1 MTILVLW
8 GPVILQMAI
17 IFGASSLSDPGPL
30 PGGVSDKGGHLIGYV
45 ILSALLLRALSGGRI
60 AGVTW
65 RAAILAILSS
75 TLYGVSDEFHQSFVP
90 GRTPDIFDVMADA
103 TGATIGSA
111 LGVILHIVARWRGI
125 GPPASD

>member
-1 MTILVLW
+1 MVSLW

-17 IFGASSLSDPGPL
+17 IFVASSLSDPGLL

-45 ILSALLLRALSGGRI
+45 ILSVLLLRALSGGRV

-65 RAAILAILSS
+65 RAATLAILGS

-111 LGVILHIVARWRGI
+111 LGVIFRIVARWRGI

>member
-1 MTILVLW
+1 MSIVSLW

-17 IFGASSLSDPGPL
+17 IFGASSLSDPDPL

-45 ILSALLLRALSGGRI
+45 ILSVLLLRALSGGRV

-65 RAAILAILSS
+65 RAATLAILGS

-111 LGVILHIVARWRGI
+111 LGVIFRIVARWRGI